1 MDIKI
6 PELLKTLTMTIINQ
20 MPEELWEWL
29 DMTEETFYK
38 DICNYVHLE
47 EGKFTKEE
55 IEKKIVGGPGDSGLS
70 MLMEFYNNEWT
81 VEVEDDE
88 GEVEDMILYDAR
100 KKEEIDNFEIYW
112 KLEEINPEWNKAE
125 INLIDEDDGYEVY
138 QYEL

>member
-1 MDIKI
+1 
-6 PELLKTLTMTIINQ
+6 

-29 DMTEETFYK
+29 NMTEETFYK

-47 EGKFTKEE
+47 EGKFTKED
-55 IEKKIVGGPGDSGLS
+55 IEKKINGGPGDSGLE

-81 VEVEDDE
+81 VEVEDDN
-88 GEVEDMILYDAR
+88 GEVEEMILYDAR
-100 KKEEIDNFEIYW
+100 KQEEIDDFETYW
-112 KLEEINPEWNKAE
+112 KLEEINPKWNKDE